1 MGLFPEALAA
11 EPYCYVT
18 TTGRRTGRQHTIEIW
33 FGHGGG
39 DTLYIMAG
47 GRERSDTVRN
57 LRAAPDA
64 RVRVGDV
71 TFAAR
76 ARILPPEADEDGLA
90 RRLLLAKY
98 APGYAGGLDS
108 WGRTAL
114 PVALDLVAIVSRNPA
129 HALWPKRRRRG

>member
-1 MGLFPEALAA
+1 MSLFPEALAG

-18 TTGRRTGRQHTIEIW
+18 TTGRRTGRPHTIEIW
-33 FGHGGG
+33 FGHDRG

-57 LRAAPDA
+57 LIAAPDA

-76 ARILPPEADEDGLA
+76 ARVLRPETEEDRLA

-98 APGYAGGLDS
+98 APGYSGSLDS

-114 PVALDLVAIVSRNPA
+114 PVALDLVSVVSRDPA
-129 HALWPKRRRRG
+129 DALWSERRRAR